1 MVSFYKAL
9 ERARGG
15 EPKSAVLPD
24 PAPRSG
30 QPRFARE
37 MQGLAARLQPLFE
50 ERPSLLLMIMGCGR
64 GEGATT
70 VTTEFARHLTS
81 DGKRV
86 LFCGSHPT
94 AQSPDEADGVTPIQ
108 QAGPNL
114 SLLDISALLRSDG
127 DSAHKNEFRERIQGL
142 RDQFDV
148 VLIDS
153 PPILFHASWAV
164 LLRHV
169 DGVILV
175 IEAEK
180 TRSAILRS
188 TLRNI
193 EEVGGHV
200 IGIVFNK
207 RKQYIP
213 RVLYR
218 LL

>member
-9 ERARGG
+9 ERARGI
-15 EPKSAVLPD
+15 EHKPVA
-24 PAPRSG
+24 RSDTDRDAG
-30 QPRFARE
+30 HPRFARE
-37 MQGLAARLQPLFE
+37 MQGLAARLQSLFE
-50 ERPSLLLMIMGCGR
+50 ERPSLILMVMGCGR

-70 VTTEFARHLTS
+70 VTTEFARHLAQ
-81 DGKRV
+81 DGTRV
-86 LFCGSHPT
+86 LVCGAYP
-94 AQSPDEADGVTPIQ
+94 AAAAPDDTTGAAPIQ
-108 QAGPNL
+108 PAGANL
-114 SLLDISALLRSDG
+114 SQLDISDLLRSDG
-127 DSAHKNEFRERIQGL
+127 DTHRKNAFRERIQGL
-142 RDQFDV
+142 RDQFDI

-153 PPILFHASWAV
+153 PPILSHASWGV

-207 RKQYIP
+207 RRQYIP
-213 RVLYR
+213 RLLYR